1 MKVSPTAFQWMAD
14 MGKMESFTTKS
25 DDFVPK
31 PETLSS
37 HHLRQVQ
44 ALLLSYLLIGVGAG
58 KCLVVWRIFAQVR
71 PKNFW
76 ATFSANIF

>member
-1 MKVSPTAFQWMAD
+1 MAD

-58 KCLVVWRIFAQVR
+58 KCLVV
-71 PKNFW
+71 
-76 ATFSANIF
+76 